1 LILRKVLAAFALAV
15 AAPAFHA
22 AAPAFRYERP
32 IQLAPTTA
40 PETCVVLPADLLS
53 HAAPWL
59 QDLRVMAGD
68 REVAYQVRTSTDAAA
83 AGARPEQIL
92 NLGQHNEGGEYNGAV
107 SFDVEMTEPRY
118 KRILLRI
125 GRSHFSVLIHVTG
138 TERAGEAGGV
148 TFPEI
153 AFSSNAD
160 ENEPQQRLI
169 SLPESSFRYL
179 HFDIRTLALAPVTPE
194 DIAGVD
200 VLVEREGSPN
210 YLQVAAATG
219 PQQKPHETIYEFAVP
234 ANLPLDQLSFTSD
247 DPKAVFSRT
256 ADLERYRSSQI
267 AHATSEDAARP
278 EMPVQSEGI
287 TLMHAPDVKRAPAST
302 GGGAIHLALGAAPYA
317 STIRLTI
324 QNGDDAPL
332 ALHGV
337 ELQMRERQV
346 CFLRKPNT
354 SYVLRYGDPLLGAPQ
369 YDLSPIEAA
378 AISVSESTLGAERAL
393 TPEAARGLRP
403 FTERHPVLLW
413 IALILVVG
421 TLGFVALRSARS

>member
-1 LILRKVLAAFALAV
+1 MILRLGLGILAVAV
-15 AAPAFHA
+15 AAPAFH
-22 AAPAFRYERP
+22 YERP
-32 IQLAPTTA
+32 VQLASATA

-68 REVAYQVRTSTDAAA
+68 REVAYQVLTSNE
-83 AGARPEQIL
+83 AGAEVARPKQLL
-92 NLGQHNEGGEYNGAV
+92 NLGQRDGAV

-118 KRILLRI
+118 NRVVLRM

-138 TERAGEAGGV
+138 TEVLGESGV
-148 TFPEI
+148 AFPEI

-160 ENEPQQRLI
+160 QDEPQQRLI

-179 HFDIRTLALAPVTPE
+179 HFDIRTLALEPVTPQ
-194 DIAGVD
+194 DIAGVS
-200 VLVEREGSPN
+200 VLVQRAESPR
-210 YLQVAAATG
+210 YMQVAAAAA
-219 PQQKPHETIYEFAVP
+219 PQQKPHEMIYEFAVP
-234 ANLPLDQLSFTSD
+234 ANLPLDRLSFRSD

-256 ADLERYRSSQI
+256 ADLERYGSSQEK
-267 AHATSEDAARP
+267 AAPEDAGRR
-278 EMPVQSEGI
+278 EMPLQSEGI
-287 TLMHAPDVKRAPAST
+287 ALIQAPEAKSPPASKDE
-302 GGGAIHLALGAAPYA
+302 GAIHLALGAAPRA
-317 STIRLTI
+317 STVRLTI

-337 ELQMRERQV
+337 ELQMRERQL

-369 YDLSPIEAA
+369 YDVSPIEAA
-378 AISVSESTLGAERAL
+378 AMTVSESTLGAERAL
-393 TPEAARGLRP
+393 TPEAATGLRP

>member
-1 LILRKVLAAFALAV
+1 MILRLALVGFALAV
-15 AAPAFHA
+15 

-40 PETCVVLPADLLS
+40 AETCVVLPVDLLS
-53 HAAPWL
+53 HSAPWL
-59 QDLRVMAGD
+59 QDLRVMTGD
-68 REVAYQVRTSTDAAA
+68 REVAYQVRTSTDVGA
-83 AGARPEQIL
+83 AGARPQQIL
-92 NLGQHNEGGEYNGAV
+92 NLGQHNEGGQQKGAV

-118 KRILLRI
+118 NRILLRI
-125 GRSHFSVLIHVTG
+125 GRSHFSVLVHVTG
-138 TERAGEAGGV
+138 MERAGEGGV
-148 TFPEI
+148 AFPEI
-153 AFSSNAD
+153 AFSSNANED
-160 ENEPQQRLI
+160 EPQQRLI

-179 HFDIRTLALAPVTPE
+179 HFDIRTLALEPVTPE
-194 DIAGVD
+194 DIVGVD
-200 VLVEREGSPN
+200 VLVESEESPR
-210 YLQVAAATG
+210 YMQVAAATG

-234 ANLPLDQLSFTSD
+234 ANLPLDQLNFTSD

-267 AHATSEDAARP
+267 AQTASEDAARH
-278 EMPVQSEGI
+278 EMPMQSEGI
-287 TLMHAPDVKRAPAST
+287 TLMHAPDAKRTASS
-302 GGGAIHLALGAAPYA
+302 GAGTIHLALGAVPYA
-317 STIRLTI
+317 STVRLTI

-337 ELQMRERQV
+337 ALQMRERQV

-369 YDLSPIEAA
+369 YDLSPIEATA
-378 AISVSESTLGAERAL
+378 MSVSESTLGAERAL
-393 TPEAARGLRP
+393 TPEAAIGLRP

>member
-1 LILRKVLAAFALAV
+1 VILRVGLAALTLAV
-15 AAPAFHA
+15 AV
-22 AAPAFRYERP
+22 PAFRYERP
-32 IQLAPTTA
+32 VQLAQSTA
-40 PETCVVLPADLLS
+40 PETCVVLPLDMLS

-68 REVAYQVRTSTDAAA
+68 REVAYQVRTSNDA
-83 AGARPEQIL
+83 GDEVARPEQIL
-92 NLGQHNEGGEYNGAV
+92 NLGQRNGAI

-118 KRILLRI
+118 SRVLLKMA
-125 GRSHFSVLIHVTG
+125 RSHFSVLVHVTG
-138 TERAGEAGGV
+138 IDRPGEAGV
-148 TFPEI
+148 AFPEI
-153 AFSSNAD
+153 AYSSD
-160 ENEPQQRLI
+160 TPEDEPQVKRI
-169 SLPESSFRYL
+169 SLPESNFRYL
-179 HFDIRTLALAPVTPE
+179 HFEIRTLALDPVTPQ

-200 VLVEREGSPN
+200 VLVQSAEPPR

-234 ANLPLDQLSFTSD
+234 VNLPLDQLSFASD

-256 ADLERYRSSQI
+256 ADVERFRTSQL
-267 AHATSEDAARP
+267 TPTNTEDATRR
-278 EMPVQSEGI
+278 EMPMQSQGI
-287 TLMHAPDVKRAPAST
+287 ALAHAPDAKRPSASNGE
-302 GGGAIHLALGAAPYA
+302 GGIHLALGAVPYA
-317 STIRLTI
+317 STVRLTI

-332 ALHGV
+332 SLHAV
-337 ELQMRERQV
+337 VLQMRERRV

-354 SYVLRYGDPLLGAPQ
+354 SYTFRYGDSLLGAPQ

-378 AISVSESTLGAERAL
+378 AINVSESTLGAEQAL
-393 TPEAARGLRP
+393 TPASRGLRP

>member
-1 LILRKVLAAFALAV
+1 LILRLVLAVFALAA

-32 IQLAPTTA
+32 IQLAPTAA
-40 PETCVVLPADLLS
+40 PETCVVLPVDLLS

-68 REVAYQVRTSTDAAA
+68 REVAYQVRTSTDVAT

-92 NLGQHNEGGEYNGAV
+92 NLGQHNEGGRQKGAV

-118 KRILLRI
+118 NRIVLRV
-125 GRSHFSVLIHVTG
+125 GRSHFSVLVHVTG
-138 TERAGEAGGV
+138 MERAGEAGV
-148 TFPEI
+148 AFPEI
-153 AFSSNAD
+153 AFSSNTNED
-160 ENEPQQRLI
+160 EPQQRLI

-179 HFDIRTLALAPVTPE
+179 HFDIRTLALEPVTPE

-200 VLVEREGSPN
+200 VLVEREESLR
-210 YLQVAAATG
+210 YMQVAAATG
-219 PQQKPHETIYEFAVP
+219 PLHKPHETVYEFAVP

-247 DPKAVFSRT
+247 DPNAVFSRT
-256 ADLERYRSSQI
+256 ADLERYRSPQ
-267 AHATSEDAARP
+267 AAQAAVENAARL
-278 EMPVQSEGI
+278 EMPAQSEGI
-287 TLMHAPDVKRAPAST
+287 TLMRAPDAKRAPASSAA
-302 GGGAIHLALGAAPYA
+302 GAIRLALGAAPYA
-317 STIRLTI
+317 STVLLTI

-337 ELQMRERQV
+337 ALQMRERQV
-346 CFLRKPNT
+346 CFLHKPDT

-378 AISVSESTLGAERAL
+378 AMSVSESTLGAERAL
-393 TPEAARGLRP
+393 SPEAATGLRP

-413 IALILVVG
+413 VALLLVVG

>member
-1 LILRKVLAAFALAV
+1 MILRLGLGILAVAV
-15 AAPAFHA
+15 AAPAFH
-22 AAPAFRYERP
+22 YERP
-32 IQLAPTTA
+32 VQLASATA

-68 REVAYQVRTSTDAAA
+68 REVAYQVLTSNE
-83 AGARPEQIL
+83 AGAEVARPKQLL
-92 NLGQHNEGGEYNGAV
+92 NLGQRDGAV

-118 KRILLRI
+118 NRVVLRM

-138 TERAGEAGGV
+138 TEVLGESGV
-148 TFPEI
+148 AFPEI

-160 ENEPQQRLI
+160 QDEPQQRLI

-179 HFDIRTLALAPVTPE
+179 HFDIRTLALEPVTPQ
-194 DIAGVD
+194 DIAGVS
-200 VLVEREGSPN
+200 VLVQRAESPR
-210 YLQVAAATG
+210 YMQVAAAAA
-219 PQQKPHETIYEFAVP
+219 PQQKPHEMIYEFAVP
-234 ANLPLDQLSFTSD
+234 ANLPLDRLSFRSD

-256 ADLERYRSSQI
+256 ADLERYGSSQEQ
-267 AHATSEDAARP
+267 AAPEDAGRR
-278 EMPVQSEGI
+278 EMPLQSEGI
-287 TLMHAPDVKRAPAST
+287 ALIQAPEAKSPPASKDE
-302 GGGAIHLALGAAPYA
+302 GAIHLALGAAPRA
-317 STIRLTI
+317 STVRLTI

-337 ELQMRERQV
+337 ELQMRERQL

-369 YDLSPIEAA
+369 YDVSPIEAA
-378 AISVSESTLGAERAL
+378 AMTVSESTLGAERAL
-393 TPEAARGLRP
+393 TPEAATGLRP